1 MRSREGGISWSESV
15 IVDGDGSG
23 RTQEQARTEDTER
36 RWEDL
41 VDDSSWHHE
50 VGMGGFSFLD
60 PIGFRYYIAP
70 AMIRCIREGG
80 GEFIS
85 YALTVDG
92 DFKEERVSLITA
104 DQANA
109 IARFVR
115 LMIAVHAA
123 VGDDI
128 YGKPWSPRTNRIGG
142 GGIGGRRLGDRG
154 QGGGGPGGTVGSLAS
169 AAVKR
174 RDEGQKRGIL
184 LY

>member
-1 MRSREGGISWSESV
+1 MTDPTKHLERERRAVEAKIREAFSGVTREDGVSWSESV

-23 RTQEQARTEDTER
+23 RTREQARALDTES

-41 VDDSSWHHE
+41 VDDKSWHHE
-50 VGMGGFSFLD
+50 VGMGGFNFLD

-92 DFKEERVSLITA
+92 DFKEGLANLITA
-104 DQANA
+104 EQAHA

-128 YGKPWSPRTNRIGG
+128 YGEPWSHAYRVYWRS
-142 GGIGGRRLGDRG
+142 RDRG
-154 QGGGGPGGTVGSLAS
+154 TPL
-169 AAVKR
+169 
-174 RDEGQKRGIL
+174 E
-184 LY
+184 